1 MEQVISQYQSRIEAY
16 RTQMHEFV
24 SGSAHEWR
32 MEAKTQWTKQGIPQ
46 KLAEDIVALEG
57 MISACDIAMLDDQL
71 PQDLSTI
78 GKVYYALGSKL
89 NFSWLRLFLREFV
102 SEHHWDRLAVAS
114 AINEIYEQQRRLT
127 QSVLSK
133 HIAGDDLEKLMADWL
148 EVNEN
153 PAKRF
158 EQLIYD
164 IKASDRHDMA
174 IIMVALRQINAIK

>member
-1 MEQVISQYQSRIEAY
+1 
-16 RTQMHEFV
+16 
-24 SGSAHEWR
+24 
-32 MEAKTQWTKQGIPQ
+32 
-46 KLAEDIVALEG
+46 
-57 MISACDIAMLDDQL
+57 
-71 PQDLSTI
+71 
-78 GKVYYALGSKL
+78 
-89 NFSWLRLFLREFV
+89 
-102 SEHHWDRLAVAS
+102 VAS